1 MWPDGTDSGKGRET
15 TKTIKYPPLEDTEV
29 CSKMCVLMTE
39 GSGDT
44 RN

>member
-1 MWPDGTDSGKGRET
+1 MWPDGTDSGKGCEA
-15 TKTIKYPPLEDTEV
+15 TKTIKYPPLEDTGV
-29 CSKMCVLMTE
+29 YSKTCVLMTE